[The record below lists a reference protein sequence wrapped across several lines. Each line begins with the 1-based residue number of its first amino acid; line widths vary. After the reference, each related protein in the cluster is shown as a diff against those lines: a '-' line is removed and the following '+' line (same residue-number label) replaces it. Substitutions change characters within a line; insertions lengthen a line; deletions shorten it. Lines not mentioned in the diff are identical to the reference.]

1 MERINGGERER
12 QARSLETKKKEEEA
26 WKPSVLWGQLF
37 NYEVKLGANG
47 PILILCIWLLF
58 FLSKIFPFLFH
69 YYS

>member
-1 MERINGGERER
+1 MEENGKGR
-12 QARSLETKKKEEEA
+12 QEAWKQKKKEEEA

-58 FLSKIFPFLFH
+58 FPL
-69 YYS
+69 